1 MVFSSLTFLFY
12 FLPLFLAGMLVVD
25 GTRWKTHFL
34 TAISLVFYAWGE
46 PLFVV
51 VMLASIVG
59 NHWAGLRLER
69 GGGAPFLWFS
79 IGVNLVML
87 ALLKYAAF
95 LLGSVS
101 AFLPVPAGWLAFAER
116 IPLPIGIS
124 FFTFQ
129 SISYLVDIHRRELPA
144 QRSLVVYAA
153 YISVFPQ
160 LIAGPIVRY
169 AEIRRDLEEPRRTR
183 TEDMVSGLRLFAVG
197 LCVKVLLANPLGQV
211 SDQVFGVA
219 PSTLTVA
226 SAWLG
231 LVCYFV
237 QIFFDFSGYSTMAI
251 GLGRFAGFHF
261 PENFRAPY
269 RAASITDF
277 WRRWHIT
284 LSSFFRDYVYIPLGG
299 NRRGRARNFF
309 NLVLVFVLCGL
320 WHGASWNFVLW
331 GAYHGFALLVEKGTG
346 LDRRTWA
353 APWGQL
359 YTFLV
364 VAGGWV
370 LFRAEN
376 LAAAQGFYQALLGF
390 GTGQRPVAE
399 FAGPAVFLVLGAAA
413 LAIYVPASSGLL
425 LRGWVRPRVVLPA
438 ATALAAWMLVVGT
451 YNPFIYFRF

>member
-69 GGGAPFLWFS
+69 GGGVPFLWFS
-79 IGVNLVML
+79 IGANLAML

-101 AFLPVPAGWLAFAER
+101 AVLPVPAAWLTLAER

-183 TEDMVSGLRLFAVG
+183 TEEMISGLRLFAVG
-197 LCVKVLLANPLGQV
+197 LCVKVLFANPLGQV
-211 SDQVFGVA
+211 AVKS
-219 PSTLTVA
+219 
-226 SAWLG
+226 
-231 LVCYFV
+231 
-237 QIFFDFSGYSTMAI
+237 SGSRLPRWRSPAR
-251 GLGRFAGFHF
+251 GWD
-261 PENFRAPY
+261 
-269 RAASITDF
+269 RAAPLRSF
-277 WRRWHIT
+277 W
-284 LSSFFRDYVYIPLGG
+284 FRL
-299 NRRGRARNFF
+299 
-309 NLVLVFVLCGL
+309 
-320 WHGASWNFVLW
+320 H
-331 GAYHGFALLVEKGTG
+331 
-346 LDRRTWA
+346 
-353 APWGQL
+353 AP
-359 YTFLV
+359 
-364 VAGGWV
+364 
-370 LFRAEN
+370 
-376 LAAAQGFYQALLGF
+376 
-390 GTGQRPVAE
+390 
-399 FAGPAVFLVLGAAA
+399 
-413 LAIYVPASSGLL
+413 
-425 LRGWVRPRVVLPA
+425 
-438 ATALAAWMLVVGT
+438 
-451 YNPFIYFRF
+451 

>member
-320 WHGASWNFVLW
+320 WHGASWNFVLYLSGRGRRLGPFPRGKSGGRPRLLP
-331 GAYHGFALLVEKGTG
+331 GAARLRHRPTPRRGIRGPGRLFGARGGG
-346 LDRRTWA
+346 LGD
-353 APWGQL
+353 L
-359 YTFLV
+359 
-364 VAGGWV
+364 
-370 LFRAEN
+370 RA
-376 LAAAQGFYQALLGF
+376 
-390 GTGQRPVAE
+390 R
-399 FAGPAVFLVLGAAA
+399 VLGAAA
-413 LAIYVPASSGLL
+413 ARLGAAAGGVARCDRPGRMDVG
-425 LRGWVRPRVVLPA
+425 RGNL
-438 ATALAAWMLVVGT
+438 
-451 YNPFIYFRF
+451 